1 MAVAP
6 TTTMPSID
14 AIVARMRAR
23 GAQPALFARGATVSH
38 DAFFEMV
45 DAWDGRLRADGV
57 GAGTV
62 CGFLSDYSPQTCAL
76 IVALLK
82 ARAIA
87 VPFTPEVAAE
97 MATFIAIA
105 GVEQLYRFDADDTW
119 TGERLAAASS
129 DPLVAGFRERRRPGL
144 VVFTSGSTGRPK
156 GILHD
161 AELVMRKFVVPRPG
175 WRTVLFLLMDHFGGF
190 NTLLSS
196 FAYGGMGVCL
206 PRRTP
211 DAVCQAI
218 QDARADLLPTTPT
231 FLNVLIA
238 SGAYRRYD
246 LSSIRLITYGT
257 ELMPDATLRKIVEM
271 FPHAQLKQTY
281 GLSELGV
288 LRSDSES
295 RDSVWVRIG
304 GAGFEVKVEDGLLW
318 VRSESNMV
326 GYLNAPSPFDADGW
340 MCTGDHVEVRGD
352 YVRFLGRKSDVINVG
367 GKKVYPVEV
376 ETVLLE
382 ADNVRSATA
391 FAGSNPLLGQV
402 VHARVS
408 LATPEDPSQLTE
420 RLRTFCY
427 ARLAKYK
434 VPTRFVVV
442 DDAQQHSA
450 RFKKLRPAAAVDTSC

>member
-1 MAVAP
+1 MAVEQA
-6 TTTMPSID
+6 TTTPSID
-14 AIVARMRAR
+14 AVLARMRAGDTR
-23 GAQPALFARGATVSH
+23 PALFARGATVSY
-38 DAFFEMV
+38 DTFFGMV
-45 DAWDGRLRADGV
+45 EAWEERLRADGV

-76 IVALLK
+76 IFALLK
-82 ARAIA
+82 ARAII
-87 VPFTPEVAAE
+87 VPFTTEVAAE
-97 MATFIAIA
+97 MATFMAIA
-105 GVEQLYRFDADDTW
+105 GVEQLYRFNADDTW
-119 TGERLAAASS
+119 SGERTAEAPT
-129 DPLVAGFRERRRPGL
+129 DRLVAGFRDRGRPGL
-144 VVFTSGSTGRPK
+144 IVFTSGSTGQPK

-161 AELVMRKFVVPRPG
+161 AELVMRKFVVPRPA

-196 FAYGGMGVCL
+196 FAYGGVGVCL
-206 PRRTP
+206 SRRTP
-211 DAVCQAI
+211 DGVCQAI

-257 ELMPDATLRKIVEM
+257 ELMPAATLRKVVEI

-382 ADNVRSATA
+382 APNVRSATV
-391 FAGSNPLLGQV
+391 FAGPNPLLGQV

-408 LATPEDPSQLTE
+408 LESPEDPAPLTE

-434 VPTRFVVV
+434 VPTRFLVV
-442 DDAQQHSA
+442 DDAEQHSA
-450 RFKKLRPAAAVDTSC
+450 RFKKLRPAAAVDTTC